1 MSLANAISAHL
12 PALPFAV
19 PLATAAILAA
29 VNKFMPRR
37 LSDTVAILAT
47 LVTLTIDAILLYAV
61 RAEPFVYWF
70 GGWRPRSGAA
80 VGICFVVDPL
90 SCALAV
96 LVSVLV
102 LAAFIFSLRYF
113 DSVGTLFH
121 VLMLGFLGAMSGFCF
136 SGDLFNLFVF
146 FELMSASAFALCGYK
161 NEEPTAQQGAL
172 NFAITNTIGAFLILC
187 GVAMFYARTGALN
200 MAQIGRALAQ
210 QSDALVITAFVFILV
225 GFYIKAAIFPFH
237 FWLADAH
244 AVAPTPVCIL
254 FSGVMVELGIY
265 AVARIYWAVMAGPFT
280 GHHPA
285 LMSLLLVVGTIS
297 SVLGA
302 IMSFGQRH
310 LKRMLAF
317 STISHTGLLLI
328 GFALLDPH
336 ALAGVALYVAGH
348 GLVKSSL
355 FIGAGILLHRYGT
368 VDELELRGR
377 ARRHRFAGIVF
388 FFGAMGLAGVPPN
401 LTFLGEHA
409 IGHAATLLHQDW
421 IHVVFAFSGAVTSGA
436 VFRVFGRVYLG
447 WGGKQALTPG
457 KHIPEDRETAG
468 PHHRIPAVMIFPA
481 FLLVTA
487 ALALTLT
494 PHLRNATLGAART
507 MSNTAAYQARVLD
520 GAHIPNSA
528 APGTN
533 PSLTPA
539 LISSLCS
546 VIVGL
551 LLAAWALSP
560 AWPKRHRAIAP
571 LRPLVRGLHS
581 LHSGHVGDYV
591 AFLTFGAAAFG
602 IVLGLLIHHFGM

>member
-1 MSLANAISAHL
+1 MDLSSGISAHF
-12 PALPFAV
+12 PALPFAL
-19 PLATAAILAA
+19 PLATAAILAGLK
-29 VNKFMPRR
+29 KFMPRR
-37 LSDTVAILAT
+37 LADALAILAT
-47 LVTLTIDAILLYAV
+47 LATLTIDAILLNAV
-61 RAEPFVYWF
+61 RVEPFVYWF

-80 VGICFVVDPL
+80 IGICFVIDPL
-90 SCALAV
+90 SCALAM

-172 NFAITNTIGAFLILC
+172 NFAVTNTIGAFLILC
-187 GVAMFYARTGALN
+187 GIALFYARTGALN

-265 AVARIYWAVMAGPFT
+265 AVARIYWAVIAGPFT
-280 GHHPA
+280 GHHAA

-302 IMSFGQRH
+302 IMSFSQRH

-348 GLVKSSL
+348 GLVKGSL

-377 ARRHRFAGIVF
+377 ARRHRFAGFVF
-388 FFGAMGLAGVPPN
+388 FLGAMGLAGVPPN

-409 IGHAATLLHQDW
+409 IEHAATLLHHDW
-421 IHVVFAFSGAVTSGA
+421 IHIVFAFSGAMTSGA

-447 WGGKQALTPG
+447 WGSKEALAPG

-468 PHHRIPAVMIFPA
+468 PHRRIPAVMIFPA
-481 FLLVTA
+481 FLLVAA
-487 ALALTLT
+487 ALALSLT
-494 PHLRNATLGAART
+494 PHLRHATV
-507 MSNTAAYQARVLD
+507 TAAYTMSDTAAYHARVLD
-520 GAHIPNSA
+520 AAHIPNSA
-528 APGTN
+528 APEPTS
-533 PSLTPA
+533 PLTPT
-539 LISSLCS
+539 LISSS
-546 VIVGL
+546 SAVIVGL

-560 AWPKRHRAIAP
+560 AWPRRHRVVGPAQAC
-571 LRPLVRGLHS
+571 LRGIHS

-591 AFLTFGAAAFG
+591 AFLTFGAAAYG
-602 IVLGLLIHHFGM
+602 IILGLLIHHFGM

>member
-1 MSLANAISAHL
+1 M
-12 PALPFAV
+12 
-19 PLATAAILAA
+19 
-29 VNKFMPRR
+29 
-37 LSDTVAILAT
+37 
-47 LVTLTIDAILLYAV
+47 
-61 RAEPFVYWF
+61 
-70 GGWRPRSGAA
+70 
-80 VGICFVVDPL
+80 
-90 SCALAV
+90 
-96 LVSVLV
+96 SVLV

-187 GVAMFYARTGALN
+187 GIAMLYARTGALN

-225 GFYIKAAIFPFH
+225 GFYVKAAIFPFH

-265 AVARIYWAVMAGPFT
+265 AVARIYWAVVAGPFT
-280 GHHPA
+280 GHHSA
-285 LMSLLLVVGTIS
+285 LMSLLLVVGTIT

-377 ARRHRFAGIVF
+377 ARRHRFAGFVF
-388 FFGAMGLAGVPPN
+388 FLGAMGLAGVPPN

-409 IGHAATLLHQDW
+409 ISDAATLLHQGW
-421 IHVVFAFSGAVTSGA
+421 IHVVFPFSGALTSA
-436 VFRVFGRVYLG
+436 AIFRVFGRVYLG
-447 WGGKQALTPG
+447 LGSKGAITPG
-457 KHIPEDRETAG
+457 KHIPEDRETEG
-468 PHHRIPAVMIFPA
+468 PHRRIPAVMIFPA

-494 PHLRNATLGAART
+494 PQLQHATLTAART
-507 MSNTAAYQARVLD
+507 MANTYAYQARVLD
-520 GAHIPNSA
+520 AKHIPNDA
-528 APGTN
+528 APETSS
-533 PSLTPA
+533 PLRPT

-546 VIVGL
+546 MTAGL
-551 LLAAWALSP
+551 LLAGWALSP
-560 AWPKRHRAIAP
+560 AWPGRLRAFAP
-571 LRPLVRGLHS
+571 AQACMRGLHS

-602 IVLGLLIHHFGM
+602 IILGLLIHRFGM